1 MKFNKQH
8 LSELI
13 QYSNLLASEG
23 KSLFKTD
30 PEKNRQFIKSM
41 VVISDGIYWEN
52 RQNFLNLLEKFLDG
66 KIDGEEFTS
75 SFFKI
80 WRSNRDLARVYAK
93 DIKLIQDFQFNPKTI
108 GFSSLTA
115 QLFSVCDSFVL
126 VENEKDLEYLNE
138 VGGLDEDSLR
148 YFVKK
153 YYLEMKEYD

>member
-8 LSELI
+8 LIELI

-66 KIDGEEFTS
+66 KIDGE
-75 SFFKI
+75 
-80 WRSNRDLARVYAK
+80 
-93 DIKLIQDFQFNPKTI
+93 
-108 GFSSLTA
+108 
-115 QLFSVCDSFVL
+115 
-126 VENEKDLEYLNE
+126 
-138 VGGLDEDSLR
+138 
-148 YFVKK
+148 
-153 YYLEMKEYD
+153 